1 MRPGDPCLLQPAN
14 CTALARLPR
23 RLWCSAA
30 DQKITCFHKRGELNA
45 TGSHPQ
51 CKALPPGALCSRTV
65 LLEGFQQQQTSDNRM
80 RALQGEGCLFT
91 NTSTSLGLCIC
102 MCACQSLW
110 DPASHLQTPPPPVQR
125 GAAEGQGDIYP
136 VAPRS
141 AALASCTR
149 LRGRSKFPL
158 SMNYGVQ
165 TPALGIQ
172 LWGPT
177 AVQNQCAG
185 SNGVGERKQG

>member
-1 MRPGDPCLLQPAN
+1 MSVHKHQH
-14 CTALARLPR
+14 
-23 RLWCSAA
+23 
-30 DQKITCFHKRGELNA
+30 IT
-45 TGSHPQ
+45 
-51 CKALPPGALCSRTV
+51 
-65 LLEGFQQQQTSDNRM
+65 
-80 RALQGEGCLFT
+80 RALHLHVCLSVTVGSRF
-91 NTSTSLGLCIC
+91 TSTN
-102 MCACQSLW
+102 
-110 DPASHLQTPPPPVQR
+110 PPPQVQR

-141 AALASCTR
+141 AASASCTR

-185 SNGVGERKQG
+185 SNGVGEKKQG